1 MIVAIPTTALAQPLV
16 ASIDAVAERLNW
28 KIVRASESEC
38 SRMLLANTADVA
50 LLTPLGYGEGVG
62 KVDYRIIPGPSVML
76 HDFTNV
82 VGVTFTE
89 GALDIQTAASAAPT
103 DWLVRMG
110 ALLLAEKFEIRVT
123 MTEAPADC
131 TIDYVGASVATIDV
145 SEEYGD
151 ITDGPLPAYIWVARM
166 DADLDA
172 LTDAIQ
178 ASADP
183 AIADR
188 AVIEQLSAEAD
199 HFPREGRITF
209 RWTNETEDALDAA
222 LNLLFF
228 HQVLPEIPAVK
239 LLGRD

>member
-16 ASIDAVAERLNW
+16 VSIDAVAERLNW
-28 KIVRASESEC
+28 KIIRASEAEC

-62 KVDYRIIPGPSVML
+62 KVDYRIIPGPSVLL

-82 VGVTFTE
+82 AGVTFSE
-89 GALDIQTAASAAPT
+89 GALDIQTATSSAPA
-103 DWLVRMG
+103 DWLIRMG

-123 MTEAPADC
+123 MSEPPADC
-131 TIDYVGASVATIDV
+131 TIDYAGAGVPTIDV

-166 DADLDA
+166 DADLDT

-178 ASADP
+178 ACADP
-183 AIADR
+183 SLTDIG
-188 AVIEQLSAEAD
+188 VVEQLPAQAE

-209 RWTNETEDALDAA
+209 RWTDETEDALDAA

-228 HQVLPEIPAVK
+228 HQILPEIPAVK